1 MKVVASLFSL
11 SGIGEDRLCLRWV
24 SASEGQLFAQYVKEY
39 SETVQ
44 KLGPFY
50 KEDFEIPLK
59 AVGRTLETQR
69 LRWLMGM
76 QPKLTDGG
84 NVYGEKVDPGVYDRL
99 LHQISEEEYQ
109 KALVLEAL
117 ETGPGSTREIA
128 LKTGLTIYDVAR
140 RINELERSH
149 LAAFAGFEDRT
160 ARFGLAP

>member
-1 MKVVASLFSL
+1 MVASVLSL

-39 SETVQ
+39 SETIQ

-50 KEDFEIPLK
+50 KEDFDMPLK
-59 AVGRTLETQR
+59 AVGRALETQR

-76 QPKLTDGG
+76 QPKLTDSG
-84 NVYGEKVDPGVYDRL
+84 NVYGEKVAPGVYDRL

-117 ETGPGSTREIA
+117 ETGPASAREIA
-128 LKTGLTIYDVAR
+128 LKTGLKIYDVAR
-140 RINELERSH
+140 RMNELERSH
-149 LAAFAGFEDRT
+149 QAAFAGFDHRT
-160 ARFGLAP
+160 ARFRVAS